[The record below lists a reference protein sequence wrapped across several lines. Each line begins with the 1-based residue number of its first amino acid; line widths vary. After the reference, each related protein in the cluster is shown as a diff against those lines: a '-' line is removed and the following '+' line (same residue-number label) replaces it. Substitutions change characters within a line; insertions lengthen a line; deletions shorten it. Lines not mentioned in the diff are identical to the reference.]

1 MASCAR
7 VGYVMAEVIKIAG
20 GTFDP
25 GEHCYKGNSGAIVP
39 SVTQIIENLGFVDF
53 DNIPGSTL
61 ERKRQIGDSV
71 HFACHLL
78 DTCPRCQGI
87 LGQGDRC
94 AKCNAVFDEGS
105 LDWESVD
112 IECANFIMAYQ
123 SFKTTGDFI
132 PEGSEESG
140 IGTLGGMPFGYTRDR
155 HGRMR
160 GIKYRIVLELK
171 CAYAEEESW
180 KWQLAPYATTVPRTV
195 ENEFIARIAL
205 QLKPDATFKLYPYE
219 DPRDLD
225 VFRSMLYLTH
235 VKINAGLK
243 WQKPKL

>member
-1 MASCAR
+1 MSTAAQI
-7 VGYVMAEVIKIAG
+7 VKIAG

-25 GEHCYKGNSGAIVP
+25 TDHSYKNDQGIKIP

-61 ERKRQIGDSV
+61 EHKREIGDAV

-78 DTCPRCQGI
+78 DTCPKCQGI
-87 LGQGDRC
+87 LGTEDFC
-94 AKCNAVFDEGS
+94 VKCNAVFEEGS
-105 LDWESVD
+105 LDWETVHSD
-112 IECANFIMAYQ
+112 CAAYVLAYQ
-123 SFKTTGDFI
+123 NFKLSGDFI

-140 IGTLGGMPFGYTRDR
+140 IGAINGMPFGYTRDG

-160 GIKYRIVLELK
+160 GIKYRVVVEKK

-180 KWQLAPYATTVPRTV
+180 KWQLSPYATTVPRTDP
-195 ENEFIARIAL
+195 NEFIARIAL
-205 QLKPDATFKLYPYE
+205 QLKPDASFKLYPYE
-219 DPRDLD
+219 NPRDLD

-235 VKINAGLK
+235 VKINSGLK